1 MVKHIN
7 QGYINHANTSNYQHN
22 DVASTPHT
30 NIYSNANAQDSYRQS
45 NYSVKNDDYT
55 EVTTYIEMSPYEDY
69 ACYVCHYYDDRTLL
83 NEILPRAHSQ
93 STAYKDT
100 GYNQYGCYTCY
111 TEKTTNYY
119 NNHNQYFQENVYS
132 QVAGTYNQKAEV
144 PHQNTVLSQHKNTG
158 YTDHINT
165 NTNTQPG
172 NVSGFKPNSAVYY
185 KTTVNLTW
193 NKATDDKCIS
203 VISSSYGDKNAGSV
217 GIYEYNTK
225 KVTLGRGVSIGC
237 WNADGNWNSG
247 MTKDTYTNSGLI
259 NDLKNHINSLA
270 NGSYIAI
277 GTWDAILQTDDLS
290 AFKTFLTGYGFKS
303 HTALE
308 GARSCFAGIFKKG
321 SGVLNE
327 QSHRYGITPTTPGSA
342 SAQHTIAGLGNQTIT
357 YTIQYAFKPVGGAY
371 GAWTNIGS
379 TTSLSYS
386 YSLSAHGNGHIKFRI
401 IANDGMENSPQ
412 YVESSELRVLKYNA
426 PSWKNN
432 VSAGANV
439 TAAAMNEVTVEIN
452 NVSTALGLGNS
463 SLRFNAGDI
472 VKITQIQELRQ
483 KINAIATATQKTAL
497 SDSNTGVFYA
507 ADINNIKKFINE
519 I

>member
-1 MVKHIN
+1 MTKHLN
-7 QGYINHANTSNYQHN
+7 QGYINHANTSNYSHN
-22 DVASTPHT
+22 DIAKVPHINT
-30 NIYSNANAQDSYRQS
+30 YDNSSFSDHYSQS
-45 NYSVKNDDYT
+45 NTYSKSVEEYVEYNKHSDVIPYSDYYSQDRVILSKN
-55 EVTTYIEMSPYEDY
+55 IK
-69 ACYVCHYYDDRTLL
+69 
-83 NEILPRAHSQ
+83 PRAHSQ
-93 STAYKDT
+93 YNEESYEYSCYFCAHTDTTSGKPGDYYKNTIADS
-100 GYNQYGCYTCY
+100 YSQSNQY
-111 TEKTTNYY
+111 
-119 NNHNQYFQENVYS
+119 S
-132 QVAGTYNQKAEV
+132 QNPGTYSQKAEI
-144 PHQNTVLSQHKNTG
+144 PHQNTVLSQHTNTG
-158 YTDHINT
+158 YTDHLNT
-165 NTNTQPG
+165 NTNTQPS

-225 KVTLGRGVSIGC
+225 KVTLGRGISIGC

-247 MTKDTYTNSGLI
+247 MTKDTYTDAGLI
-259 NDLKNHINSLA
+259 NTIKSHIDSLA

-303 HTALE
+303 HTVLE

-321 SGVLNE
+321 SGVLSE
-327 QSHRYGITPTTPGSA
+327 QSHRYGITPTTPGSV

-357 YTIQYAFKPVGGAY
+357 YVIQYAFKPVGGAY
-371 GAWTNIGS
+371 GAWTNAGT
-379 TTSLSYS
+379 TTSLSFS
-386 YSLSAHGNGHIKFRI
+386 YSLASHGSGYIKFRV

-412 YVESSELRVLKYNA
+412 YVESSELRILKYNA

-432 VSAGANV
+432 ISAGENI
-439 TAAAMNEVTVEIN
+439 TAAAVNEVTVEIN
-452 NVSTALGLGNS
+452 NISTGLGLGTS
-463 SLRFNAGDI
+463 SLRFNAGDV

-483 KINAIATATQKTAL
+483 KINAIATVTKKTAL
-497 SDSNTGVFYA
+497 SDSNTGILYA
-507 ADINNIKKFINE
+507 TDINNIKKFINE